1 MGDENEEV
9 DASDE
14 RRKNIFWLVTALGLG
29 IALKGVVLVFD
40 LAGVLK

>member
-14 RRKNIFWLVTALGLG
+14 RRKTIFWLMTAIGVV
-29 IALKGVVLVFD
+29 IALKGVVLVPD
-40 LAGVLK
+40 LAAVLK